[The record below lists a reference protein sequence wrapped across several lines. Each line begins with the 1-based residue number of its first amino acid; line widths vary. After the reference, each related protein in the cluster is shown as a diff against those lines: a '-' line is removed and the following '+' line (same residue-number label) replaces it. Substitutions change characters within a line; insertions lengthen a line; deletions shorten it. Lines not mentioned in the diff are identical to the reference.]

1 MQNQIARRVRAAGRR
16 LDDLER
22 AAVASPPEPLRFR
35 ATALATATADGT
47 LVSLR
52 HVRIPGRLSLDRLD
66 VAAADRLLVTGANGA
81 GKSTLLAVLAG
92 RLDLAGHVR
101 RRPDLRIGVLTQD
114 TVFDRPERTAEE
126 VYADVLGR
134 VRADAVPLDD
144 LRLLTARDARRPVG
158 DLSVGQR
165 RRLALAL
172 LVADPPDL
180 LLLDEPTNH
189 LSPRLCDELEDALGG
204 SPGAVVVASHDRWLR
219 SRWHGREIH
228 LRGT

>member
-35 ATALATATADGT
+35 ATALATATATATADGT

-52 HVRIPGRLSLDRLD
+52 HVRIPGRLTLDRLD
-66 VAAADRLLVTGANGA
+66 LAATDRLLVTGANGA

-126 VYADVLGR
+126 IYADVLGR

-144 LRLLTARDARRPVG
+144 LGLLTAA
-158 DLSVGQR
+158 
-165 RRLALAL
+165 
-172 LVADPPDL
+172 
-180 LLLDEPTNH
+180 
-189 LSPRLCDELEDALGG
+189 
-204 SPGAVVVASHDRWLR
+204 
-219 SRWHGREIH
+219 
-228 LRGT
+228 